1 MINLLPRELH
11 ADPLINLLYL
21 IPLGALLG
29 IAISLSH
36 SFSGNIWLRQRNYM
50 MLSMIL
56 PVVALVITKSIS
68 SNIFLSL
75 GMIGALSIIRYRAP
89 IKSPYELGLLFSF
102 ITIGISLGV
111 DIRYAFLLT
120 LFLISIPFLFYLLDR
135 FPVFRSYW
143 EQNKKRGGGGVHH
156 IDDEGGVELI
166 IQGEGIAPEELN
178 IPENALSTIS
188 NTLSENRKNQLVI
201 TLLFSELKT
210 ANSFRRKIEHHK
222 NITYISMRVL

>member
-1 MINLLPRELH
+1 MIDLLLREQPH
-11 ADPLINLLYL
+11 ADPLINLLCL

-111 DIRYAFLLT
+111 DIRYAFLYSVFCVKILRRNGFAN
-120 LFLISIPFLFYLLDR
+120 LRYLIRHQIIVCSPMFVLPLAPRGYRCCFQICA
-135 FPVFRSYW
+135 RS
-143 EQNKKRGGGGVHH
+143 
-156 IDDEGGVELI
+156 
-166 IQGEGIAPEELN
+166 
-178 IPENALSTIS
+178 
-188 NTLSENRKNQLVI
+188 
-201 TLLFSELKT
+201 
-210 ANSFRRKIEHHK
+210 
-222 NITYISMRVL
+222 

>member
-29 IAISLSH
+29 IAVSLSH

>member
-1 MINLLPRELH
+1 MIDLLLKVLLRAQPH
-11 ADPLINLLYL
+11 ADPLINLLCL

-120 LFLISIPFLFYLLDR
+120 FFLISIPFLFDLLDR
-135 FPVFRSYW
+135 FAVYRSMGTII
-143 EQNKKRGGGGVHH
+143 KKRDGARAT
-156 IDDEGGVELI
+156 IDSRICYSRVTNQFKI
-166 IQGEGIAPEELN
+166 IEPFFLTPI
-178 IPENALSTIS
+178 IS
-188 NTLSENRKNQLVI
+188 
-201 TLLFSELKT
+201 
-210 ANSFRRKIEHHK
+210 
-222 NITYISMRVL
+222 

>member
-1 MINLLPRELH
+1 MINRLLIMPSELH
-11 ADPLINLLYL
+11 DDPLINLLYL

-29 IAISLSH
+29 IAVSLSH

-89 IKSPYELGLLFSF
+89 IKSPYELGLLLSF

-111 DIRYAFLLT
+111 DIRYAFL
-120 LFLISIPFLFYLLDR
+120 
-135 FPVFRSYW
+135 
-143 EQNKKRGGGGVHH
+143 
-156 IDDEGGVELI
+156 
-166 IQGEGIAPEELN
+166 
-178 IPENALSTIS
+178 
-188 NTLSENRKNQLVI
+188 
-201 TLLFSELKT
+201 
-210 ANSFRRKIEHHK
+210 
-222 NITYISMRVL
+222 